1 MSGFRQTLLILICF
15 IISGSVIPSHADEDI
30 ENLID
35 IAESE
40 SKVIAVIKGIRT
52 IPVRL
57 RPNEEVQWS
66 ASSGH
71 LAAFLTDSRFFVIS
85 TSSGFWQVLR
95 LKLDETENARVALSP
110 FMALVVTQE
119 RAIGFNAATKKF
131 VEVRLPVHDEV
142 VMAQVEKYVAV
153 VITSSRA
160 FGLAARASSFAEI
173 RLKIKE
179 TLQEVDLTASKIT
192 IRTSERLLSF
202 VASGSG
208 WREYR
213 LN

>member
-1 MSGFRQTLLILICF
+1 MSGVRKALLILISF
-15 IISGSVIPSHADEDI
+15 FLAGSLISSHANEDI

-35 IAESE
+35 IAESNSE
-40 SKVIAVIKGIRT
+40 VIAIIKGIRT

-57 RPNEEVQWS
+57 RANEKVLWTDS
-66 ASSGH
+66 RGH
-71 LAAFLTDSRFFVIS
+71 LAAFLTDARFFVIS

-95 LKLDETENARVALSP
+95 LKLDEPENAMVALSP
-110 FMALVVTQE
+110 FMALLVTQD

-131 VEVRLPVHDEV
+131 VELRLPVHDELV
-142 VMAQVEKYVAV
+142 TAQVEKYVAV

-160 FGLAARASSFAEI
+160 FGLASRASSFTEI
-173 RLKIKE
+173 RLKVKE
-179 TLQEVDLTASKIT
+179 TLEEVKITATKVT

-208 WREYR
+208 WREHR